1 MTTNTNNHPSVNVR
15 AREHDTLD
23 ALCHR
28 HLGRTAGTVEATL
41 DASPGL
47 AKRAADLG
55 AGEPVRLIAAPKA
68 AKQLIQLWS

>member
-1 MTTNTNNHPSVNVR
+1 MATTASTNPSTTVR

-41 DASPGL
+41 AAHPGL
-47 AKRAADLG
+47 AKRAAGLG
-55 AGEPVRLIAAPKA
+55 AGEPVELVAAPA
-68 AKQLIQLWS
+68 PARPMIQLWD